1 MENEQM
7 DIIEMTRKLGA
18 MLQQDDRY
26 TAYHLAKQA
35 NDQDEDLQKLIGEFN
50 LKRMAINTE
59 TAKDDAEKDNEKLAT
74 LNREL
79 REVYAQ
85 IMANEHM
92 QAYNDAKTALDKLTR
107 GMMAILN
114 MAAQGLDPD
123 TYEESEGCSGN
134 CGSCSGCH

>member
-1 MENEQM
+1 MEK
-7 DIIEMTRKLGA
+7 ILEMAKDLGYTLQEDA
-18 MLQQDDRY
+18 RFLKTKAAQEAADADEALQQM
-26 TAYHLAKQA
+26 
-35 NDQDEDLQKLIGEFN
+35 IGEFN

-59 TAKDDAEKDNEKLAT
+59 TAKDDAEKDNEKLVT

-92 QAYNDAKTALDKLTR
+92 QAYNEAKTALDELTR

-123 TYEESEGCSGN
+123 TYEESKGCSGN

>member
-1 MENEQM
+1 
-7 DIIEMTRKLGA
+7 
-18 MLQQDDRY
+18 
-26 TAYHLAKQA
+26 
-35 NDQDEDLQKLIGEFN
+35 
-50 LKRMAINTE
+50 
-59 TAKDDAEKDNEKLAT
+59 
-74 LNREL
+74 
-79 REVYAQ
+79 
-85 IMANEHM
+85 MANEHM

>member
-1 MENEQM
+1 MEKILEVAK
-7 DIIEMTRKLGA
+7 DLGYMLLEDA
-18 MLQQDDRY
+18 RFLKTKAAQEAADADEALQQM
-26 TAYHLAKQA
+26 
-35 NDQDEDLQKLIGEFN
+35 IGEFN

-59 TAKDDAEKDNEKLAT
+59 TAKDDAEKDNEKLVT

-92 QAYNDAKTALDKLTR
+92 QAYNEAKTALDKLTR

>member
-1 MENEQM
+1 MEK
-7 DIIEMTRKLGA
+7 ILEMAKDLGYTLQEDA
-18 MLQQDDRY
+18 RFLKAKAAQEAADADEALQQM
-26 TAYHLAKQA
+26 
-35 NDQDEDLQKLIGEFN
+35 IGEFN

-59 TAKDDAEKDNEKLAT
+59 TAKDDAEKDNEKLVT

-92 QAYNDAKTALDKLTR
+92 QAYNEAKTALDKLTR